1 MFLNIYMNITDINRF
16 LTFRMILIIFLLA
29 GDGGVLCSATLE
41 TTVELT
47 PGRHLATTSLAFLPL
62 RSSGSGWR
70 FRGFLLLGAFIIGRK
85 ATALTTYLKG
95 PKQCAT
101 IWTEHLYLLTSVA
114 FTFLEQW
121 SHGHSVDGVWCF
133 LQVLQ
138 EGSVIGSYL
147 SFIG

>member
-1 MFLNIYMNITDINRF
+1 MV
-16 LTFRMILIIFLLA
+16 LIVFLLSD
-29 GDGGVLCSATLE
+29 DGGVLCSTTLIA
-41 TTVELT
+41 TVELA
-47 PGRHLATTSLAFLPL
+47 PRRHLATTSLAFFPL
-62 RSSGSGWR
+62 RRRGSGRR
-70 FRGFLLLGAFIIGRK
+70 FLGFLLLGTFIVGRK

-95 PKQCAT
+95 PKQGST

-138 EGSVIGSYL
+138 DGSVIGSYL
-147 SFIG
+147 SIIG